1 MRWSWRE
8 GGRRREGGKESE
20 GGQKRI
26 NERAGDAEQEE
37 RRGALAIFR
46 VNRQNDVED
55 VVVEC
60 AKASEPRQ
68 GRMLLACM
76 RGVRCQCHPSS
87 WTTPSIE
94 SEDRIESS
102 PELGIGAEKRDASSH
117 E

>member
-1 MRWSWRE
+1 MR
-8 GGRRREGGKESE
+8 
-20 GGQKRI
+20 
-26 NERAGDAEQEE
+26 ERAGDAEQEE

-46 VNRQNDVED
+46 VNRQNDGED
-55 VVVEC
+55 VVVVEC
-60 AKASEPRQ
+60 AKASEPSKAG
-68 GRMLLACM
+68 GRTLLACM

-102 PELGIGAEKRDASSH
+102 PELGTGAEKRDASSH